1 MKLRLSAAVGL
12 LATTSGLLSAQQGA
26 YIDQNAV
33 SSMTMVS
40 DTRVGAG
47 VGIDNPL
54 YLKTPGAGGPLANYV
69 NLWFNRVGGGL
80 SACTGTMLNSRQIL
94 TAAHCVSNGVSLTSN
109 SFTARFRTGSG
120 NGPGDWFSVS
130 GSTYAV
136 RDGYSGAI
144 IEERD
149 VAVLTLDTDA
159 PGFATGESISQ
170 NSPFTKSTIGG
181 YGRYGVIGDPNA
193 SLSDQF
199 SDAARVRTG
208 FQLFETSCNTS
219 GFCAGTGNA
228 DPFGFGGVLLA
239 DADLSGASANG
250 FTCAA
255 LGFCTAGYAGFEEVG
270 INRGDSGSAAFDADG
285 NIIGV
290 ASWGSISDPGSRIPI
305 GGNIGYA
312 CVANYAGNQA
322 CQANYQWIQRQLIS
336 QVPEPGS
343 LALLGLGLAGL
354 AAARRRRAIAA

>member
-26 YIDQNAV
+26 YIDQNTV

-69 NLWFNRVGGGL
+69 NLLFDRGTGF

-94 TAAHCVSNGVSLTSN
+94 TAAHCVSNGASLTS
-109 SFTARFRTGSG
+109 STFFARFRTGSG
-120 NGPGDWFSVS
+120 NGPGDWITVQGS
-130 GSTYAV
+130 GYAV
-136 RDGYSGAI
+136 RDGYSGAV

-149 VAVLTLDTDA
+149 VAVLTLDSDA

-170 NSPFTKSTIGG
+170 NSPFTKATIGG
-181 YGRYGVIGDPNA
+181 YGRYGVIGSASA

-208 FQLFETSCNTS
+208 FQLFETTCNTA
-219 GFCAGTGNA
+219 GFCANTFNS
-228 DPFGFGGVLLA
+228 DPLGFGGVLLA
-239 DADLSGASANG
+239 DADLSGLSGNG
-250 FTCAA
+250 FLCAP
-255 LGFCTAGYAGFEEVG
+255 LGFCNAGYAGFEEVG

-290 ASWGSISDPGSRIPI
+290 ASWGSISDPGSRIPV